1 MKEFKIEYSL
11 SDKWDASEYQQIE
24 APTREDALAFAIRF
38 MQYGAGIGDK
48 LCEHYK
54 WKFNKDT
61 QDPEELTITSIV
73 KYWEN
78 DKVYALDARVTLGG
92 FPIVA
97 EFDSTIIYRVN
108 YTEPV
113 VTPA

>member
-38 MQYGAGIGDK
+38 MKYGSGIGDK

-61 QDPEELTITSIV
+61 QDPEELVITSII
-73 KYWEN
+73 KSWEN
-78 DKVYALDARVTLGG
+78 GKTYALDARALLGAKG
-92 FPIVA
+92 NVA
-97 EFDSTIIYRVN
+97 EFDSTIIYRVD